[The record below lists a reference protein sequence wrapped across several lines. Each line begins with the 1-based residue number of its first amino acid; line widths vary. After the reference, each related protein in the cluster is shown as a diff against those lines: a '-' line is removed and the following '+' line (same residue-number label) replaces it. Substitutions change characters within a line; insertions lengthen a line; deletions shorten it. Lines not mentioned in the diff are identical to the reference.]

1 MSRLQK
7 FAKLAVVA
15 SAGLIPGVALASA
28 EAPNEVVCR
37 IPVGAAGIS
46 YANEGVEEA
55 KAWGP
60 AALEV
65 APDGS
70 FWVADTVGRRL
81 LHYSSTCAQLDVIQL
96 RDVSGI
102 TDLAVT
108 GSSLYA
114 FDASAAVPTV
124 LHFSLSGTEYA
135 RHPVATDITGI
146 TLSENGEVLVERQ
159 YGASYQ
165 QLLDRDG
172 KPSTASLPGLMAG
185 GKVYNARAAD
195 LSRTEAHTGTLS
207 IGGQTVAVSVPNDLG
222 GLRVLG
228 VTRDG
233 NVVTK
238 LEEVALVND
247 FRVDQ
252 TVRVYGQDG
261 TLLGQARVPLAER
274 YTYVQNGLS
283 LSPKGEVFSL
293 MTYRDRAEIQ
303 KLGFERELPAVLP
316 VITQRRED
324 TPPPPTTQCRL
335 ANDMANAGNW
345 LADFVRGYTT
355 TNISGACTGRTK
367 PNFLV
372 SAGTAYRGEAYDWG
386 GWDNPTQYDNALNA
400 GLQAGDIN
408 TAGVESC
415 SHGADCSGLV
425 SVAWATSIKYG
436 TSTLPNISTQ
446 LANRSSMTKGDIMN
460 CAGSHVVMFDYYTS
474 NGIFMWEETMSN
486 YYDRA
491 VHINR
496 EWAYFSSC
504 YVPRRYNSKC

>member
-15 SAGLIPGVALASA
+15 SAGLIPGVALASP

-46 YANEGVEEA
+46 YADEGVAEQ

-60 AALEV
+60 AALAV

-70 FWVADTVGRRL
+70 FWVADTAARRL
-81 LHYSSTCAQLDVIQL
+81 LHYSSTCAQLEVIQL
-96 RDVSGI
+96 RNVSGI

-108 GSSLYA
+108 GSSIYA

-124 LHFSLSGTEYA
+124 LHLSLSGAEYA
-135 RHPVATDITGI
+135 RHPVDADITGI
-146 TLSENGEVLVERQ
+146 ALSENGEVLVERQ
-159 YGASYQ
+159 FGASYQ

-172 KPSTASLPGLMAG
+172 RVSTASLPGLMVG
-185 GKVYNARAAD
+185 GTVYNARPAD
-195 LSRTEAHTGTLS
+195 MTRAEAHTGTLS
-207 IGGQTVAVSVPNDLG
+207 IGGQTVEVSVPNDLG

-233 NVVTK
+233 NAVVK

-261 TLLGQARVPLAER
+261 TMLGQARVPLAER

-283 LSPKGEVFSL
+283 LNAEGEVFSL
-293 MTYRDRAEIQ
+293 VTYRDRSEIQ

-316 VITQRRED
+316 VVTMSRED
-324 TPPPPTTQCRL
+324 APPPTAQCRN
-335 ANDMANAGNW
+335 ATDMANVGNW
-345 LADFVRGYTT
+345 IADFLRGYNS
-355 TNISGACTGRTK
+355 TNIDGYCAGRTK
-367 PNFLV
+367 PRFLL

-386 GWDNPTQYDNALNA
+386 GWDNPTNYDNLLNQ
-400 GLQAGDIN
+400 GYQAGDIN

-415 SHGADCSGLV
+415 SRGLDCSGLV
-425 SVAWATSIKYG
+425 SLAWATSTKYS
-436 TSTLPNISTQ
+436 TSTLPNISWQ
-446 LANRSSMTKGDIMN
+446 LSSRNSMAKGDIMN

-474 NGIFMWEETMSN
+474 NGIFMWEATTSN
-486 YYDRA
+486 SYDRA

-496 EWAYFSSC
+496 EWAYFGSC